1 MTINANGV
9 EGMKRNRAIMT
20 VASAMFKAFIEPEE
34 SELDRE
40 EMIQAR
46 VAQSSRIGSFNETD
60 FIMFNGIEKVR
71 PFADMLRNADEALE
85 DSIHGEPDFDLE
97 LHWKGGV
104 MAQYQLWLGQKQQP
118 SYLMDVTHPHFIY
131 RVSGDTTN
139 QLIQVLGVDE

>member
-1 MTINANGV
+1 MNGV
-9 EGMKRNRAIMT
+9 KDMKLDRAIFT
-20 VASAMFKAFIEPEE
+20 GASAMFKAFMNSEE
-34 SELDRE
+34 NELNRE

-46 VAQSSRIGSFNETD
+46 VAESSGIGSFNETD

-131 RVSGDTTN
+131 RVSGNTTN
-139 QLIQVLGVDE
+139 RLIQLLGVDE

>member
-1 MTINANGV
+1 
-9 EGMKRNRAIMT
+9 MKRNRAIMT

-46 VAQSSRIGSFNETD
+46 VAQSSGIGSFNETD
-60 FIMFNGIEKVR
+60 FIMFNEIEKVR

-118 SYLMDVTHPHFIY
+118 SYLMDVTHPHLIY
-131 RVSGDTTN
+131 RVSGDMTN

>member
-46 VAQSSRIGSFNETD
+46 VAQSSGIGSFNETD
-60 FIMFNGIEKVR
+60 FIMFNEIEKVR

-118 SYLMDVTHPHFIY
+118 SYLMDVTHPHLIY
-131 RVSGDTTN
+131 RVSGDMTN

>member
-1 MTINANGV
+1 MTINVNGV
-9 EGMKRNRAIMT
+9 EGMKRNRAMLT

-46 VAQSSRIGSFNETD
+46 VAQSSGIGSFNETD

-71 PFADMLRNADEALE
+71 PFADMLRNADDALE

-118 SYLMDVTHPHFIY
+118 SYLMDVTHRHLIY
-131 RVSGDTTN
+131 RVSGDMTN
-139 QLIQVLGVDE
+139 RLIQVLAVDE

>member
-1 MTINANGV
+1 MI
-9 EGMKRNRAIMT
+9 
-20 VASAMFKAFIEPEE
+20 KAFMEPDWN
-34 SELDRE
+34 ELNNE

-46 VAQSSRIGSFNETD
+46 VAQSSGVGSFNGMD

-104 MAQYQLWLGQKQQP
+104 MAQYQLWLGQKQKP
-118 SYLMDVTHPHFIY
+118 CYLMDVTHPHLIY
-131 RVSGDTTN
+131 RVSGDMTN
-139 QLIQVLGVDE
+139 QLIQVLGVDV

>member
-1 MTINANGV
+1 
-9 EGMKRNRAIMT
+9 MKRNRAMLT

-46 VAQSSRIGSFNETD
+46 VAQSSGIGSFNETD

-71 PFADMLRNADEALE
+71 PFADMLRNADDALE

-104 MAQYQLWLGQKQQP
+104 MAQYHLWLGQKHQP
-118 SYLMDVTHPHFIY
+118 SFLMDVTHPHLIY
-131 RVSGDTTN
+131 RVSRDMTN
-139 QLIQVLGVDE
+139 QLIQVLGVDV

>member
-1 MTINANGV
+1 MTINVNGV
-9 EGMKRNRAIMT
+9 EGMKRNRAMLT

-46 VAQSSRIGSFNETD
+46 VAQSSGISSFNDTN
-60 FIMFNGIEKVR
+60 FIMFNGVEKVR
-71 PFADMLRNADEALE
+71 PFADMLRNADDALE
-85 DSIHGEPDFDLE
+85 DSIHGEPDFDVE

-104 MAQYQLWLGQKQQP
+104 MAQYHLWLGQKQHP
-118 SYLMDVTHPHFIY
+118 SYLMDVTYPHLIY
-131 RVSGDTTN
+131 RVSADMTN

>member
-1 MTINANGV
+1 MTINVNGV
-9 EGMKRNRAIMT
+9 EDMKLNRAMLT
-20 VASAMFKAFIEPEE
+20 GASAMIKAFMEPDWN
-34 SELDRE
+34 ELNNE

-46 VAQSSRIGSFNETD
+46 VAQSSGVGSFNGTD

-104 MAQYQLWLGQKQQP
+104 MAQYHLWLGQKQQP
-118 SYLMDVTHPHFIY
+118 SYLMDVTHPHLIY
-131 RVSGDTTN
+131 RVSGDMTN
-139 QLIQVLGVDE
+139 QLIQVLGVDV